1 MNPNQA
7 RRFLGMCDHILII
20 TGAGISA
27 ESGIPTFQG
36 EGDRWRDQD
45 VRTLATLKSFEAD
58 PRFIWDWYLYR
69 RQIVAKAEPN
79 KAHLALA
86 EWATRHPGV
95 TLVTQNVDGL
105 HERAGH
111 PNVLR
116 IHGSLWRN
124 RCTQCDREREEL
136 SLEYAVLPHSPC
148 CDALER
154 PAITWFGE
162 RLPES
167 VKECALKAALDAE
180 AVITIGTSGAVATA
194 NQLVRIARLRHAETF
209 DINPSPSCIEAAS
222 RFLGTAGEVVPSLVP
237 SEQVAA

>member
-7 RRFLGMCDHILII
+7 KRFLGMCNHILVI
-20 TGAGISA
+20 TGAGISS

-36 EGDRWRDQD
+36 EGERWRNQD
-45 VRTLATLKSFEAD
+45 VRTLATPKAFEED

-69 RQIVAKAEPN
+69 RGVVADASPN
-79 KAHLALA
+79 KAHYALA
-86 EWATRHPGV
+86 EWASRHAGV

-124 RCTQCDREREEL
+124 RCTQCDREREET
-136 SLEYAVLPHSPC
+136 SLVYVELPRSPC

-154 PAITWFGE
+154 PAIVWFGE
-162 RLPES
+162 RLPET
-167 VKECALKAALDAE
+167 VKEQAIKAALDAD

-194 NQLVRIARLRHAETF
+194 NQLVRIAKLRHAESF
-209 DINPSPSCIEAAS
+209 DVNPNRSCIEASS
-222 RFLGTAGEVVPSLVP
+222 RFYGTAGDVVPGLLP
-237 SEQVAA
+237 SEQIAA